1 MHHLFFTVCWNIG
14 GSVFFNLKLIFNP
27 EHLENTVNTLVNISM
42 TTKNPR
48 NILKKQNQSRA
59 KMILMVRSTFS
70 GKVFNLQNSFFNTF
84 KAKNTKKNQS

>member
-1 MHHLFFTVCWNIG
+1 MHHLLFTVCWNIG

-70 GKVFNLQNSFFNTF
+70 GKENE
-84 KAKNTKKNQS
+84 KKTKPNYSREMKLIDT

>member
-1 MHHLFFTVCWNIG
+1 
-14 GSVFFNLKLIFNP
+14 
-27 EHLENTVNTLVNISM
+27 LVNISM

-70 GKVFNLQNSFFNTF
+70 GKENE
-84 KAKNTKKNQS
+84 KKTKSNYSCEMKLIDT

>member
-1 MHHLFFTVCWNIG
+1 MHHLLFTVCWNIG

-70 GKVFNLQNSFFNTF
+70 GKENE
-84 KAKNTKKNQS
+84 KKTKPNYSCEMKLIDT

>member
-1 MHHLFFTVCWNIG
+1 MHHLLFTVCWNIG

-27 EHLENTVNTLVNISM
+27 EHIENTVNTLVNISM

-70 GKVFNLQNSFFNTF
+70 GKENE
-84 KAKNTKKNQS
+84 KKTKSNYSCEMKLIDT

>member
-1 MHHLFFTVCWNIG
+1 
-14 GSVFFNLKLIFNP
+14 
-27 EHLENTVNTLVNISM
+27 M

-70 GKVFNLQNSFFNTF
+70 GKENE
-84 KAKNTKKNQS
+84 KKTKPNYSREMKLIDT